1 MADYSELSS
10 YRGRLFYSSSRPL
23 PTHPTGYFRPR
34 VARPHTLRITQAP
47 PEYFGPKKESR
58 TSRRILRIRR
68 IGKPK
73 DNARKLRSLIVPKP
87 ISTHPDPPSLD
98 QDSSAIKRRKRL
110 SAISAA
116 SSGISTLGSLAEMLS
131 LDPNRSSRSRASSRT
146 RVNNLENPID
156 PATLAQNARAAAA
169 TAQAN
174 SINNAIRF
182 SDERP
187 VASGNGVSVSISLAE
202 PVLFLQGFDQADATN
217 RTTTLLR
224 GSLRLSVTKSAKI
237 KTITLTF
244 KGKATTE
251 WPEGALFVFVPSLN
265 IRVADRMLQ
274 AYRQER

>member
-10 YRGRLFYSSSRPL
+10 YRGRLFYSSTRPI
-23 PTHPTGYFRPR
+23 PAHPTGYFRPR

-47 PEYFGPKKESR
+47 AEHFGPKKESR
-58 TSRRILRIRR
+58 TSKRISRIRR
-68 IGKPK
+68 IVHPR
-73 DNARKLRSLIVPKP
+73 DNAKKLHGLIAPKS
-87 ISTHPDPPSLD
+87 IPPHLDSSSLD
-98 QDSSAIKRRKRL
+98 HDSSAVKKRKRL

-116 SSGISTLGSLAEMLS
+116 SSGTSTFSSLAEMLS
-131 LDPNRSSRSRASSRT
+131 LDANRNNRSRASSRT
-146 RVNNLENPID
+146 RVNNLESPVD

-187 VASGNGVSVSISLAE
+187 VASGNGVAVSISLAE

-251 WPEGALFVFVPSLN
+251 WPEGTLLAVCACLS
-265 IRVADRMLQ
+265 RT
-274 AYRQER
+274 